1 MALTKNVGS
10 TDKIIRLVAG
20 ALLAAYGLFGAGMA
34 SALGIVALIAGIVL
48 IATGL
53 INFCP
58 IFKILGI
65 SSFRDANSAGQD

>member
-1 MALTKNVGS
+1 MALVRNVGS

-20 ALLAAYGLFGAGMA
+20 
-34 SALGIVALIAGIVL
+34 SALTAWGVLGATLSSTIGIVAIIAGLVL
-48 IATGL
+48 IATGA

-65 SSFRDANSAGQD
+65 NSAGETN